1 MTSCRKNE
9 TNTDLSKR
17 LNRIE
22 GQVRG
27 INKMISED
35 RGCMDI
41 LHQISS
47 ASSALRSVWEI
58 VAAHHLQDCLTDC
71 SEEEKHNVIKEIIS
85 KMKELR

>member
-1 MTSCRKNE
+1 MSCRKNN
-9 TNTDLSKR
+9 TNEDLAKR
-17 LNRIE
+17 LNKIE

-27 INKMISED
+27 INKMIGED
-35 RGCMDI
+35 RGCMEI

-58 VAAHHLQDCLTDC
+58 VAAHHLQDCMKNC
-71 SEEEKHNVIKEIIS
+71 SEQEKHDVIEEIIS

>member
-1 MTSCRKNE
+1 MSCRKNN
-9 TNTDLSKR
+9 TNEDLAKR
-17 LNRIE
+17 LNKIE

-27 INKMISED
+27 INKMIGED
-35 RGCMDI
+35 RGCMEI

-58 VAAHHLQDCLTDC
+58 VVAHHLQDCMNNC
-71 SEEEKHNVIKEIIS
+71 SEQEKHDVIEEIIS